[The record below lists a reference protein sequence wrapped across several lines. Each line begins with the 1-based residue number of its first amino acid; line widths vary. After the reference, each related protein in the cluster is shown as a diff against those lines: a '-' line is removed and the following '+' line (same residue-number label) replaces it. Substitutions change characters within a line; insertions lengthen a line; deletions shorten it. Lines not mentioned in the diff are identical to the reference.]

1 MSSEHPFSPS
11 SPAAGLAVLAAEG
24 VAGGHAASS
33 VEGAAS
39 GHAKSSVEGAA
50 TGHATLAHEGVAT
63 GHATMAD
70 VARRA
75 GVSIKSVSRVINKE
89 PHVSPKLR
97 EKVEAAIATLDYV
110 PDTAARSLAGSRS
123 FTIGV
128 LFDNPSP
135 NYTMKM
141 LMGAYAACI
150 DNSYHLR
157 IDSLDSSRDQATV
170 LAQLDAILRHSRSD
184 GFVLTPPLTDNAL
197 VLDFLEQ
204 RGVAYARI
212 APVLDPGRSPSVQID
227 DAGASADVA
236 QMLWDRGHRRFGLIN
251 GRGDHGAAGTR
262 RAGFLGRLRELN
274 PDVIVSEATGGFSF
288 DGGIAAGRELLSA
301 RKHPT
306 AFFAA
311 NDDMAAGLMVACAE
325 MGLVVPRDVSVV
337 GFDDSWVAMS
347 VWPYLTTVYQ
357 PIEEMAREAATML
370 IARHRS
376 ENLNVQAWLPYRIVE
391 RASVGPAK

>member
-1 MSSEHPFSPS
+1 MTSEHPSSPPD
-11 SPAAGLAVLAAEG
+11 PAAGNATLG
-24 VAGGHAASS
+24 RD
-33 VEGAAS
+33 GAAM
-39 GHAKSSVEGAA
+39 
-50 TGHATLAHEGVAT
+50 

-70 VARRA
+70 VAMRA
-75 GVSIKSVSRVINKE
+75 GVSIKSVSRVINNE

-97 EKVEAAIATLDYV
+97 EKVEAAIASLDYV

-135 NYTMKM
+135 NYTMKI
-141 LMGAYAACI
+141 LNGAYAACV
-150 DNSYHLR
+150 DNGYHLR
-157 IDSLDSSRDQATV
+157 IDSLDSSGDQATV

-212 APVLDPGRSPSVQID
+212 APVRDPGRSPSVQID

-236 QMLWDRGHRRFGLIN
+236 QMLWDRGHRRFGLVN
-251 GRGDHGAAGTR
+251 GPADHGAAGTR
-262 RAGFLGRLRELN
+262 RLGFLARLRELN
-274 PDVIVSEATGGFSF
+274 PDVIVSEASGGFAF

-306 AFFAA
+306 AIFAT

-325 MGLVVPRDVSVV
+325 MDLSVPRDVSVV

-357 PIEEMAREAATML
+357 PIEEMAREAAVML
-370 IARHRS
+370 VARHRTS
-376 ENLNVQAWLPYRIVE
+376 DAHVQARLPYRIVE

>member
-1 MSSEHPFSPS
+1 MT
-11 SPAAGLAVLAAEG
+11 
-24 VAGGHAASS
+24 
-33 VEGAAS
+33 VETPTS
-39 GHAKSSVEGAA
+39 IPDEA
-50 TGHATLAHEGVAT
+50 TGHATLAGEGMAVGHATLAAEGMAT

-75 GVSIKSVSRVINKE
+75 GVSIKSVSRVINNE

-110 PDTAARSLAGSRS
+110 PDTAARSLAGARS

-135 NYTMKM
+135 NYTMKI
-141 LMGAYAACI
+141 LGGAYAACV
-150 DNSYHLR
+150 DNGYHLR

-227 DAGASADVA
+227 DAGASAEVA
-236 QMLWDRGHRRFGLIN
+236 QMLWDRGHRRFGLVN
-251 GRGDHGAAGTR
+251 GPADHGAAGTR
-262 RAGFLGRLRELN
+262 RDGFLGRLRALN
-274 PDVIVSEATGGFSF
+274 PEVIVSEARGGFTF

-306 AFFAA
+306 AIFAA

-325 MGLVVPRDVSVV
+325 MDLNVPRDVSVV

-357 PIEEMAREAATML
+357 PIEEMAREAAMML
-370 IARHRS
+370 VARHRDGDGH
-376 ENLNVQAWLPYRIVE
+376 VQAVLPYRIVE